1 MNVIKRESKIEK
13 GGKIEKHNSKDFFIK
28 FKSKKEYINEKINER
43 DDIDLFEASFKRLLS
58 EFNNSENEKIFQ
70 FI

>member
-1 MNVIKRESKIEK
+1 MKKQKKQRN
-13 GGKIEKHNSKDFFIK
+13 NSKDFFIK

-43 DDIDLFEASFKRLLS
+43 DDIDLFESSFKRLLS

>member
-1 MNVIKRESKIEK
+1 LNVIKRESKNEK
-13 GGKIEKHNSKDFFIK
+13 GGKIEKYNSKDFFIK

-43 DDIDLFEASFKRLLS
+43 EDIDIFGASFKRLLS
-58 EFNNSENEKIFQ
+58 EFNDSENEKIFQ